1 MKEMLM
7 SKKEVIAVVAVGAI
21 LTGAVCVG
29 VKKIRKGKKAEVTTP
44 EEEYF
49 EEDVVINAEE

>member
-29 VKKIRKGKKAEVTTP
+29 VKKIRKGKKAEVIP
-44 EEEYF
+44 EEEYH
-49 EEDVVINAEE
+49 EEVVVINAEE